1 MLLVGPPGTGKTLLA
16 RAVAGEAGVPF
27 FSISGSE
34 FVEMFVGVGASRV
47 RDLFDQAKRNS
58 PCIVFVDEIDAVG
71 RQRGAGLGG
80 SHDEREQ
87 TLNQILVEMDGFDT
101 NTNVIVVA
109 ATNRPDVLDP
119 ALLRPG
125 RFDRQVILDR
135 PDMKGRLEILKVH
148 SKGKPLDK
156 AIDLQSVAKQSPGF
170 SGADLA
176 NLVNEAAILAARRNK
191 KVITTSEFNEALER
205 VVAGP
210 ERKSRVISD
219 AEKIIIAYHEGGH
232 ALVQRVLP
240 KCDPVAKVSII
251 SRGMALGY
259 TMGLPLE
266 DRYLQSKAEFEDKI
280 AGMLGGNA
288 SERLIFG
295 DTTTGSS
302 NDIEKATNV
311 ARRMVTEFGMSD
323 RMGPLALGKREEM
336 VFLGR
341 DIGEQRNYS
350 DDVARQIDEEVRA
363 IIDKAYAR
371 ATDVLTTHKDRL
383 IQLAEFLVAKETIE
397 TEEFDAMF
405 ADLPDPR
412 KDAGSSGGITSLP
425 LHQREEPPP
434 PSRASRPSP
443 TRHRSLPERQPPSAD
458 RPATRTR
465 DPVRPAHPCRAD
477 RCPSHGETSPD
488 DRPDRPARRVP
499 GAHRRGAP
507 RRLRRLP
514 AHPVHRDPLG
524 APAGHGRRRAASWPT
539 TWSAGA
545 WSTSRSRRPA
555 GTPWCTPTGC
565 MPRALRRCWCT
576 ATTTSSRST
585 RSTCGCGRRSSHGSR
600 TAASTPVAPRTT
612 RARSISTCGRRVPG
626 WRRRGG
632 CPSTCATC
640 SRARRSPARPT
651 SMAGWRPTATGW
663 RPTSRSSAIPAS
675 SRATCPPSRSGC
687 GA

>member
-1 MLLVGPPGTGKTLLA
+1 MNSRFLRNGIVTLVLVVGTAALLYMFIFPGETAKPIPYSGSGSVLELVSKGQVNKITQRGQQLEVELKTIDPQTNKPAIATALVLNEFATNVQNDVTSACASAPGTCTQAPQVFGGVASDGGAWVGLILTALLPIVLIGALLFFMFRQAQGTNNQALSFGKSRARMFLGSKTVVTFHDVAGVDEAKQELQEVVEFLKYPEKFNSLGARIPRGVLLVGPPGTGKTLLA

-148 SKGKPLDK
+148 IKGKPLDK
-156 AIDLQSVAKQSPGF
+156 AVELLTVARSSPGF

-191 KVITTSEFNEALER
+191 KVISAPEFQEALER

-219 AEKIIIAYHEGGH
+219 QEKAIIAYHEGGH
-232 ALVQRVLP
+232 AVVQRILP
-240 KCDPVAKVSII
+240 KTDPVAKVSII

-259 TMGLPLE
+259 TMGLPTE
-266 DRYLQSKAEFEDKI
+266 DRYLQSKTEFEDKI

-288 SERLIFG
+288 AEKLIFG

-302 NDIEKATNV
+302 NDIERATTV

-323 RMGPLALGKREEM
+323 KLGPLSFGKRDEL

-341 DIGEQRNYS
+341 EIGEQRNYS
-350 DDVARQIDEEVRA
+350 DDVAKMIDEEVRA
-363 IIDKAYAR
+363 IIDRCYAR
-371 ATDVLTTHKDRL
+371 SMDVLVRYKDRL
-383 IQLAEFLVAKETIE
+383 IQLAERLVAEETIE
-397 TEEFDAMF
+397 KDEFDKMF
-405 ADLPDPR
+405 ADIPDPR
-412 KDAGSSGGITSLP
+412 ADTHITPVP
-425 LHQREEPPP
+425 LDGTTPRRNPENPAAAPAKAP
-434 PSRASRPSP
+434 KPSP
-443 TRHRSLPERQPPSAD
+443 QPA
-458 RPATRTR
+458 
-465 DPVRPAHPCRAD
+465 
-477 RCPSHGETSPD
+477 
-488 DRPDRPARRVP
+488 
-499 GAHRRGAP
+499 
-507 RRLRRLP
+507 
-514 AHPVHRDPLG
+514 
-524 APAGHGRRRAASWPT
+524 
-539 TWSAGA
+539 
-545 WSTSRSRRPA
+545 
-555 GTPWCTPTGC
+555 
-565 MPRALRRCWCT
+565 
-576 ATTTSSRST
+576 
-585 RSTCGCGRRSSHGSR
+585 
-600 TAASTPVAPRTT
+600 
-612 RARSISTCGRRVPG
+612 
-626 WRRRGG
+626 
-632 CPSTCATC
+632 
-640 SRARRSPARPT
+640 
-651 SMAGWRPTATGW
+651 
-663 RPTSRSSAIPAS
+663 
-675 SRATCPPSRSGC
+675 
-687 GA
+687 